1 MSVGRILG
9 LFALGLLAACAVG
22 TTGGSYEPA
31 KGPAGARV
39 TLEVTGH
46 REVIGELLAV
56 EDASL
61 LLLQERQLVR
71 VPLALI
77 VSGNAPKVSFT
88 GRTLMAKS
96 DEARERLR
104 LISRY
109 PQGMSPELEAMLLE
123 AYGQSRVQEV
133 DAR

>member
-1 MSVGRILG
+1 MSMRLG
-9 LFALGLLAACAVG
+9 LALFALAVLAACAVG

-56 EDASL
+56 EDTSL
-61 LLLQERQLVR
+61 LVLQERQLLR
-71 VPLALI
+71 VPLPLVI
-77 VSGNAPKVSFT
+77 SGNAPKVSFT

-109 PQGMSPELEAMLLE
+109 PQGMSPELEARLLE
-123 AYGQSRVQEV
+123 AYGQSRVLEV